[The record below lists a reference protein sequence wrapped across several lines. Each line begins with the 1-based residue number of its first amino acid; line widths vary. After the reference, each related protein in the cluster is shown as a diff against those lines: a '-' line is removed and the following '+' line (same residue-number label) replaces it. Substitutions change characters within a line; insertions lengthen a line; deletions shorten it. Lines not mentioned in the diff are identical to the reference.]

1 MAVTGA
7 MGVVVAG
14 AAGRMGCEVVRT
26 VLAQPDMALVGA
38 ADVARVGEDAG
49 LVAGVA
55 SCGVAIASQVQEA
68 LASSGARV
76 LVDFT
81 RADVAVGN
89 VLSAVAAGVAC
100 VVGTTGLD
108 AGHLERIAR
117 AAENRGVG
125 VLVAPNFALGAV
137 LMMRFASEAA
147 RYYEWAEIIERHHEK
162 KLDAPS
168 GTALR
173 TAELMAAERRATGG
187 GFQQVAGEIEKLASA
202 RGAEFQGIRIHSVR
216 SPGLLAHQE
225 VVLGGPGET
234 LTIRHD
240 STARTSFMPGVML
253 AIRRIRDVRGLL
265 VGLEH
270 LLTPA

>member
-1 MAVTGA
+1 MAQTEKI
-7 MGVVVAG
+7 GVVVAG
-14 AAGRMGCEVVRT
+14 AAGRMGCEVVRAI
-26 VLAQPDMALVGA
+26 LAQPDMALMGA
-38 ADVARVGEDAG
+38 TDVARVGEDAG
-49 LVAGVA
+49 LVADVA
-55 SCGVAIASQVQEA
+55 PCGVTIASQVHEA
-68 LASSGARV
+68 LDPSTSQV

-81 RADVAVGN
+81 RAGCAVEN
-89 VLSAVAAGVAC
+89 VLSAVTAGVAC

-108 AGHLERIAR
+108 ADQLERIAR
-117 AAENRGVG
+117 AAGDYGVG

-162 KLDAPS
+162 KIDAPS

-173 TAELMAAERRATGG
+173 TAELMAAERRAVGG
-187 GFQQVAGEIEKLASA
+187 SFQQVAGEVEKLASA
-202 RGAEFQGIRIHSVR
+202 RGGEFQGIRIHSVR
-216 SPGLLAHQE
+216 SPGHLAHQE
-225 VVLGGPGET
+225 VVLGGLGET

-253 AIRRIRDVRGLL
+253 AIRRIPDAHGLL

-270 LLTPA
+270 LLTPP